1 MAIIMIIKRVILSK
15 DEITSVDNRIA
26 LYLDSCAKNNEVK
39 PKYKEIVTRAITEKG
54 KKMVNYFLNVNH

>member
-1 MAIIMIIKRVILSK
+1 MAIIMIIKSVILSK

-39 PKYKEIVTRAITEKG
+39 PKYKEIVIRAITEK
-54 KKMVNYFLNVNH
+54 